1 MFENCRK
8 LNLKGGGKI
17 FGFSS
22 GKTPWR
28 AIVRKGQKE
37 VWIERWK
44 ANGDNRIF
52 SFWVT
57 MAEMVGGKGCLLKWK
72 RGSLSTPSCH
82 SYWMLFI
89 LCSSTDSHLWPTIKP
104 NDARLHQNLQNW
116 SQKKPLHPKNCHF
129 YFLLP
134 KQWSLNSLC
143 QTACISNPRWHR
155 QLLDVC
161 FSSWCP
167 SMCLKVSKSNMNN
180 LRAF

>member
-8 LNLKGGGKI
+8 LNLKGGGEI

-116 SQKKPLHPKNCHF
+116 SQKKTYIPKTVTSTSSYLNNGHWTASA
-129 YFLLP
+129 
-134 KQWSLNSLC
+134 KQHVS
-143 QTACISNPRWHR
+143 QTHADIDNY
-155 QLLDVC
+155 
-161 FSSWCP
+161 
-167 SMCLKVSKSNMNN
+167 
-180 LRAF
+180 